1 MMNPVEAKQR
11 NLDCIDLMRQTG
23 NLHLHCVAAVHI
35 EGGLEMDLEV
45 AVVEAEGEGHE
56 MEAGHGWR
64 RRWEWRERS
73 PYRYVLELFQ
83 GN

>member
-1 MMNPVEAKQR
+1 
-11 NLDCIDLMRQTG
+11 MRQTE

-35 EGGLEMDLEV
+35 EGGLEMDHGA
-45 AVVEAEGEGHE
+45 AVLEAEGEGQ
-56 MEAGHGWR
+56 MEAGHGLR